1 MLFCSFY
8 VTVEIGPDLEIAE
21 KKILVFQ
28 TKWAQPYV
36 FRMGRQM
43 SKNLTPQKGCVILE
57 KISVQLCTVRTVFA
71 FLLVICFDN
80 LHRVVSLLV

>member
-1 MLFCSFY
+1 
-8 VTVEIGPDLEIAE
+8 
-21 KKILVFQ
+21 
-28 TKWAQPYV
+28 
-36 FRMGRQM
+36 M

-57 KISVQLCTVRTVFA
+57 KISVQLRTVRTVFA